1 MYKGEHLQANSG
13 MLYKRK
19 AHSDIGI
26 NKDRGIS
33 PLKTLWIDR

>member
-1 MYKGEHLQANSG
+1 MYKGEYFQVNFG

-19 AHSDIGI
+19 VYLDIGI

-33 PLKTLWIDR
+33 FLKILWIDR